1 MNRSA
6 SLFALALASSLALT
20 SGLAFA
26 DDADKAACADKSEG
40 DECTDG
46 DGDPG
51 FCEIDESDDVLSCDD
66 DGASSSSSS
75 GCSATGADPGSLSGL
90 AAVLGALAFVRRRR
104 AQG

>member
-6 SLFALALASSLALT
+6 SLFALALASSLAFT

-26 DDADKAACADKSEG
+26 DDADKAACADKAEG
-40 DECTDG
+40 DECTRG

-75 GCSATGADPGSLSGL
+75 GCSASARAPGSFSSL
-90 AAVLGALAFVRRRR
+90 AGVLGALALLRRRR
-104 AQG
+104 ARG